1 MLAHENATEIV
12 VCDNRAIAGHTFR
25 VILEVAARIPI
36 IVILGTYIY
45 PPPAEMMVSKSE
57 SEISLSAD
65 SIP

>member
-45 PPPAEMMVSKSE
+45 PP
-57 SEISLSAD
+57 LQR
-65 SIP
+65 